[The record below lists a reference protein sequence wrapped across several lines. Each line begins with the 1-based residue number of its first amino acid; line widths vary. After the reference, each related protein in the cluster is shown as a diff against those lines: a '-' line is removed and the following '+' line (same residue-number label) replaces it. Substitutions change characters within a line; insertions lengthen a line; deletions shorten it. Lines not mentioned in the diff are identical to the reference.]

1 MEYRSIPGTDMKL
14 SVVVFGSW
22 ANGGWSASER
32 TDAVKAVQASYQA
45 GVTSFDT
52 APLYGLGDAETI
64 IGEAI
69 ECLPR
74 DKIQILT
81 KFGLRWDINGGIPFS
96 SMTNAAGN
104 RVDIVRHAGRDSIIA
119 ECEGSLKRLK
129 TDYIDIYQ
137 LHWPDDATPMDETFE
152 AVQMLIHQGKVRYA
166 GVANYSGG
174 QMAEAEKHIHIVS
187 NQIPYSM
194 INRGVEEETLRY
206 CLDHKK
212 AVLAYRPLESGLL
225 TGTINPGTVFPKGDF
240 RRDNARFTDE
250 NIRRVDNFVLQLK
263 PLAEDRKITIA
274 QLVLRWTIQRTGI
287 SAVLA
292 GARTPEQA
300 VENAK
305 AGDFSLTKKEM
316 GYIDSVLPPV

>member
-1 MEYRSIPGTDMKL
+1 MEYRKIPGTDMQL

-32 TDAVKAVQASYQA
+32 TDAVKAVQASYRA
-45 GVTSFDT
+45 GVTAFDT

-81 KFGLRWDINGGIPFS
+81 KFGLRWGMKGGIPFS

-104 RVDIVRHAGRDSIIA
+104 PVDIVRHAGRDSVIA

-129 TDYIDIYQ
+129 TDYIDLYQ

-152 AVQMLIHQGKVRYA
+152 AVQMLIDQGKVRYA
-166 GVANYSGG
+166 GVSNYSGG
-174 QMAEAEKHIHIVS
+174 QMAEAEKHIRIVS

-194 INRGVEEETLRY
+194 INRGIEKETVRY

-240 RRDNARFTDE
+240 RRDSASFTDE

-263 PLAEDRKITIA
+263 PLAEDKKITIA

-287 SAVLA
+287 TAVLA
-292 GARTPEQA
+292 GAKTPEQA
-300 VENAK
+300 IENAK
-305 AGDFSLTKKEM
+305 AGDFTLTKKEM
-316 GYIDSVLPPV
+316 GYIESVLPPV